1 MRTQCPSCQSE
12 NTVRNGKIH
21 TGKQNRKCKS
31 CGRQFVEDPEK
42 VFIPQEK
49 WDIVDRLLLEKL
61 PIAGIAR
68 ALQIS
73 ENWLQEY
80 VKRKYAKVSQSVDVT
95 PKKKGV

>member
-1 MRTQCPSCQSE
+1 MRTTCPSCQSE
-12 NTVRNGKIH
+12 NTVRNGRIH
-21 TGKQNRKCKS
+21 TGKQNRKCKA
-31 CGRQFVEDPEK
+31 CGRQFVQEPEK

-73 ENWLQEY
+73 ENWVQEY
-80 VKRKYAKVSQSVDVT
+80 VKRKYAQVPQQVQVT